1 MSWDTGLN
9 GQALNVAKI
18 DERRLRVVAG
28 PGTGKT
34 FALMRRV
41 ARLLE
46 EGQAP
51 TRIMVVTFTRNAADS
66 LVVDLKNLNI
76 AGCEKVHVGTLHS
89 YCFSLLNREEVLR
102 YLNRTPR
109 PIITFSKSGSL
120 QFEGR
125 VMLDDLVSQQFGTK
139 RDCAK
144 RIRAFEAAW
153 ARLQS
158 EQPGWPL
165 DAIDQ
170 RFQTELTNWLIFHK
184 AMLIGELV
192 PEALRFLR
200 ANPESN
206 ALTSFDHV
214 IVDEYQDLNRAEQE
228 IIDLLSHYS
237 AATIVGDA
245 DQSIYSFRHANPEG
259 IEEYGNRHPAT
270 HNESFRECRRCP
282 KRVVLLADQLIKNN
296 HSDKTTRRL
305 KAKPDNCDGEIR
317 IVQWNGPEAEAEGV
331 AGFIS
336 DIINNRGYKPGEIL
350 VITPRRLLAYRIRDI
365 IKGRDISAHSF
376 YQEEALEEE
385 SAQRAFALLTLL
397 NNKEDRVALRWWLGH
412 KSSSGLKGS
421 CQKLRQYCE
430 KSGDSPRSVLDAIDQ
445 GSLSLPGTSH
455 LLNPFRE
462 LKEIIEELS
471 TLTLPDLVDGLLP
484 EDNNDCTALREIA
497 VRFLEKSKDIDEL
510 FNHIRTHI
518 TQPEVPEGDFIKI
531 MSPQKAKGLTS
542 KVVIVTSCIE
552 GLLPFIDN
560 ERLTPQ
566 EQDEVIREQRRL
578 FYVAITRCTEILVLS
593 SFTQIERSLAMNIG
607 TQIQSYRGGIG
618 HTITSR
624 FISELGPMAPRSLS
638 GPEWRNSGY

>member
-1 MSWDTGLN
+1 MSWDTGLH

-66 LVVDLKNLNI
+66 LVVDLKNLNV

-125 VMLDDLVSQQFGTK
+125 VMLDDLVSQQLGTK
-139 RDCAK
+139 RDCTK

-170 RFQTELTNWLIFHK
+170 EFQTELTDWLKFHK
-184 AMLIGELV
+184 ALLIGELV

-200 ANPESN
+200 DNPESN
-206 ALTSFDHV
+206 ALTDFDHV

-228 IIDLLSHYS
+228 IIDMLSQNGT
-237 AATIVGDA
+237 ATIVGDA

-259 IEEYGNRHPAT
+259 IEEYGNRHPTT
-270 HNESFRECRRCP
+270 HNETFRECRRCP
-282 KRVVLLADQLIKNN
+282 KGVVLLADQLIRNN
-296 HSDKTTRRL
+296 HSDNTTPRL
-305 KAKPDNCDGEIR
+305 KAKPNNRDGEIR
-317 IVQWNGPEAEAEGV
+317 IVQWNEPEAEAEGL

-336 DIINNRGYKPGEIL
+336 HLINNRGYEPGEIL

-365 IKGRDISAHSF
+365 IKVRGISAHSF
-376 YQEEALEEE
+376 YQEEPLEEE
-385 SAQRAFALLTLL
+385 SAQRAFALLTLI

-421 CQKLRQYCE
+421 YQKLRQYCE
-430 KSGDSPRSVLDAIDQ
+430 ESGDSPRSALEAIDQ
-445 GSLSLPGTSH
+445 GNLRLSGTSH
-455 LLNPFRE
+455 LLRPFRE
-462 LKEIIEELS
+462 LKEIIERLS
-471 TLTLPDLVDGLLP
+471 TLSLPDLVDSLLP

-497 VRFLEKSKDIDEL
+497 VRFLENSKDINEL

-518 TQPEVPEGDFIKI
+518 TQPEEPEGDFIKI

-552 GLLPFIDN
+552 GLLPFID

-566 EQDEVIREQRRL
+566 EQDEAIREQRRL
-578 FYVAITRCTEILVLS
+578 FYVAITRCQEILVLS

-607 TQIQSYRGGIG
+607 TQIRSYRGGIG

>member
-1 MSWDTGLN
+1 MSWDTGLH

-66 LVVDLKNLNI
+66 LVVDLKNLNV

-125 VMLDDLVSQQFGTK
+125 VMLDDLVSQQLGTK
-139 RDCAK
+139 RDCTK

-170 RFQTELTNWLIFHK
+170 EFQAELTDWLKFHK

-200 ANPESN
+200 DNPESN
-206 ALTSFDHV
+206 ALTRFDHI

-228 IIDLLSHYS
+228 IIDMLSQNG
-237 AATIVGDA
+237 AAAIVGDA

-259 IEEYGNRHPAT
+259 IEEYGNRHPKT
-270 HNESFRECRRCP
+270 HNETFRECRRCP
-282 KRVVLLADQLIKNN
+282 KGVVLLADQLIRNN
-296 HSDKTTRRL
+296 HSDNTTPRL
-305 KAKPDNCDGEIR
+305 KAKPNNRDGEIR
-317 IVQWNGPEAEAEGV
+317 IVQWNGPEAEAEDL

-336 DIINNRGYKPGEIL
+336 HLINNRGYEPGEIL

-365 IKGRDISAHSF
+365 IKSRGISAHSF
-376 YQEEALEEE
+376 YQEEPLEEE
-385 SAQRAFALLTLL
+385 SAQRA
-397 NNKEDRVALRWWLGH
+397 
-412 KSSSGLKGS
+412 
-421 CQKLRQYCE
+421 
-430 KSGDSPRSVLDAIDQ
+430 
-445 GSLSLPGTSH
+445 SL
-455 LLNPFRE
+455 
-462 LKEIIEELS
+462 
-471 TLTLPDLVDGLLP
+471 
-484 EDNNDCTALREIA
+484 C
-497 VRFLEKSKDIDEL
+497 
-510 FNHIRTHI
+510 
-518 TQPEVPEGDFIKI
+518 
-531 MSPQKAKGLTS
+531 
-542 KVVIVTSCIE
+542 
-552 GLLPFIDN
+552 
-560 ERLTPQ
+560 
-566 EQDEVIREQRRL
+566 
-578 FYVAITRCTEILVLS
+578 
-593 SFTQIERSLAMNIG
+593 
-607 TQIQSYRGGIG
+607 
-618 HTITSR
+618 
-624 FISELGPMAPRSLS
+624 
-638 GPEWRNSGY
+638 